1 MNLPGKYIIVN
12 KKNYEQII
20 EILFRE
26 GYVYGGDS
34 TDINH
39 VKKNIL
45 KYIMSNNNI
54 LYIHTTF
61 CKYFYSWNSVK
72 IEDDITDA
80 NEIIREEKLK
90 RILKSK

>member
-1 MNLPGKYIIVN
+1 
-12 KKNYEQII
+12 
-20 EILFRE
+20 
-26 GYVYGGDS
+26 
-34 TDINH
+34 
-39 VKKNIL
+39 
-45 KYIMSNNNI
+45 MSNNNI